1 VAEFVTMLYQSYYV
15 LNGKP
20 LPVNFADTITVNLGR
35 TGMQNLILV
44 FTSKRFSRFIQHR
57 E

>member
-35 TGMQNLILV
+35 TGM
-44 FTSKRFSRFIQHR
+44 
-57 E
+57 